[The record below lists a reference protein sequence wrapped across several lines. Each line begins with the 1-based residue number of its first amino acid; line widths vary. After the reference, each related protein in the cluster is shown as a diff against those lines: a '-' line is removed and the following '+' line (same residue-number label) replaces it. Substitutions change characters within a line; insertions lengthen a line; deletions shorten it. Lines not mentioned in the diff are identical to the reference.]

1 LTDGASVI
9 PIEYLS
15 AYDVIR
21 AVQRHD
27 VTTLAGVPSLWV
39 QLIEANWPPMAM
51 LKLRRL
57 TNSGGRLQQAALEM
71 ALGGGN

>member
-1 LTDGASVI
+1 MTS
-9 PIEYLS
+9 P
-15 AYDVIR
+15 
-21 AVQRHD
+21 
-27 VTTLAGVPSLWV
+27 TLAGVPPLWV
-39 QLIEANWPPMAM
+39 QLIEANWPPAAT